1 MEYQTVI
8 EFTGVSWTV
17 GDRHILQNIDWSVRR
32 GEHWVIL
39 GLNGSGKTS
48 LMKIINAYAAPSS
61 GTLRALGQ
69 TYGRYDWREMR
80 KRIGFV
86 SSSLTDSIY
95 ATETAIEITLS
106 GLFATIGLYDQAT
119 RIEEKNALSI
129 LSKLG
134 AAHLA
139 HEPYRTL
146 SQGER
151 QRVLI
156 ARALISDPEI
166 LILDE
171 PCEGLDVM
179 ARESV
184 FSSLSSVAQAKK
196 HPTLLYVTHRAEE
209 ILPVFTHALLL
220 KDGMAF
226 RKGKVSEVISSD
238 TLSRFYGQDTEVL
251 WKNGRPWVTF

>member
-1 MEYQTVI
+1 MTLQRVI
-8 EFTGVSWTV
+8 ELNHLSWTV
-17 GDRHILQNIDWSVRR
+17 GERHILQGIDWTVKK

-48 LMKIINAYAAPSS
+48 LMKMINAYAAPSS
-61 GTLRALGQ
+61 GTLRVLGQ
-69 TYGRYDWREMR
+69 TYGRYDWRQMR

-86 SSSLTDSIY
+86 SSSLTDSLY
-95 ATETAIEITLS
+95 ATETALEITMS
-106 GLFATIGLYDQAT
+106 GLFATIGLYDHAT
-119 RIEEKNALSI
+119 KEEEEKALSM
-129 LSKLG
+129 LSKLT

-139 HEPYRTL
+139 NEPYSTL

-151 QRVLI
+151 QRALI
-156 ARALISDPEI
+156 ARALINSPKI

-179 ARESV
+179 AREAV
-184 FSSLSSVAQAKK
+184 LDSLASLAQTER
-196 HPTLLYVTHRAEE
+196 HPTLVYVTHRAEE

-220 KDGMAF
+220 KDGKAF
-226 RKGKVSEVISSD
+226 SKGKVSEVISPD
-238 TLSRFYGQDTEVL
+238 TLSRFYGQSTEVL